1 MKPHQFQSITEEQW
15 KSGLSRH
22 RCALCS
28 HDYGDPVHCESSWPV
43 VVVIEDCFIPE
54 SARLV
59 LEVVSDL
66 DDSACAATWKIAAI
80 YADTSLIPEK
90 WN

>member
-1 MKPHQFQSITEEQW
+1 M
-15 KSGLSRH
+15 L
-22 RCALCS
+22 A
-28 HDYGDPVHCESSWPV
+28 DYGDPVHCESNWPV

-59 LEVVSDL
+59 LEVVNDL

-80 YADTSLIPEK
+80 YADVSGMPER